1 MMAHELERAAENDA
15 ADKAQLARQ
24 VIAQTESPEHHLIVV
39 TEKSSDPNLTRPFE
53 TFTVDGTNGC
63 YASPI
68 TCFATE
74 AAALAAHV
82 RLVRDLRE
90 T

>member
-1 MMAHELERAAENDA
+1 MTEIRI
-15 ADKAQLARQ
+15 K
-24 VIAQTESPEHHLIVV
+24 QTELPEHHLIVI
-39 TEKSSDPNLTRPFE
+39 TEKLSDANLTRPFE
-53 TFTVDGTNGC
+53 TFTVDNASDC
-63 YASPI
+63 CASPI

-74 AAALAAHV
+74 AAALAAHN